1 MDTKKLVEN
10 AADLNLKLMKWR
22 MAPGLELDIL
32 QKTSCLLLGSGSLGC
47 QVARNLVSWGYRKIT
62 FVDAGKVSY
71 SNPVRQCLFTYEDS
85 IKADNYKAPIAADRL
100 REVFP
105 MVETRG
111 EVLKI
116 PMPGHAVGQNEEAI
130 QEVLENLE
138 RLEKLVKEHDVI
150 FLLTDSRES
159 RWLPTVLAC
168 A

>member
-1 MDTKKLVEN
+1 MIVEN

-22 MAPGLELDIL
+22 QAPSLDLEIL

-62 FVDAGKVSY
+62 FVDSGKVSY

-85 IKADNYKAPIAADRL
+85 IKENNYKAPIAAERL
-100 REVFP
+100 KEVFP

-116 PMPGHAVGQNEEAI
+116 PMPGHAVGSNEEAI
-130 QEVLENLE
+130 
-138 RLEKLVKEHDVI
+138 KE
-150 FLLTDSRES
+150 L
-159 RWLPTVLAC
+159 
-168 A
+168 